1 MAERPV
7 IPSKAAA
14 EDLFEQ
20 FKRYLAYHEVPLTDS
35 FAGDIIELWTRL
47 LDERRRYHFLK
58 ERYAASDFSFPGG
71 STFDLD
77 RYIDQAMGLDH

>member
-1 MAERPV
+1 MADHPV

-14 EDLFEQ
+14 EDLFDQ
-20 FKRYLAYHEVPLTDS
+20 FKRYLAYYEVPLTDS

-58 ERYAASDFSFPGG
+58 ERYAASGQ
-71 STFDLD
+71 TFDLD
-77 RYIDQAMGLDH
+77 RDIDRSMGLDG